1 MFYCD
6 EAEKMLAEQISGGLI
21 LKKSAEQ
28 CQQAGHSPRGFPFFH
43 CSETGKSKTGLPKS
57 FEDLCRELGISPH
70 DSSTNHS
77 SHHSPTPSS
86 GSDNVCKV
94 WVMKGCHWCKLLVEE
109 IEPLIKA
116 NKCKVIQHND
126 TSEPAPASAKGFP
139 HSTNKGKKV
148 SGYMP
153 KNEFVKAL
161 EIDMNETTQENFE
174 MDNVCKVWVMKGCHW
189 CKLLVEEIE
198 PLIKANKCK
207 VIQHDDTSEPAP
219 ASAKGFPHSTNK
231 GKKVSGYMPKN
242 EFVKALE
249 IDMNETT
256 QENFEMDNVC
266 KVWVMKGCHWCKLL
280 VEEIEPLIKANKCKV
295 IQHDDTSEPAPA
307 SAKGFPHSTN
317 KGKKV
322 SGYMPKN
329 EFVKALEIDVNETT
343 QENFKMAQLQ
353 QTLYQN
359 EIAKQQMEAHFRE
372 NFEQKAS
379 VPPSATTEKAVA
391 AAQDKRN
398 QSATTACSKYNNT
411 DMRSC
416 EGSSGQQTCHWNEAT
431 NKCGLFNPHSASQV
445 IDQRNCRPGNC
456 PPLKAEPPQQFR
468 RIMLEGGEVAWV
480 DEFDLVGPDAFTML
494 AFSGCESDGN
504 ESGGCKSSYSMFGVL

>member
-1 MFYCD
+1 MGKIDFFKMLGCFYCD

-94 WVMKGCHWCKLLVEE
+94 WVMKGCHWCKR
-109 IEPLIKA
+109 
-116 NKCKVIQHND
+116 
-126 TSEPAPASAKGFP
+126 
-139 HSTNKGKKV
+139 
-148 SGYMP
+148 
-153 KNEFVKAL
+153 
-161 EIDMNETTQENFE
+161 
-174 MDNVCKVWVMKGCHW
+174 
-189 CKLLVEEIE
+189 LVEEIE

-219 ASAKGFPHSTNK
+219 ASAKGFPYSTNK

-256 QENFEMDNVC
+256 QENF
-266 KVWVMKGCHWCKLL
+266 
-280 VEEIEPLIKANKCKV
+280 
-295 IQHDDTSEPAPA
+295 
-307 SAKGFPHSTN
+307 
-317 KGKKV
+317 
-322 SGYMPKN
+322 
-329 EFVKALEIDVNETT
+329 
-343 QENFKMAQLQ
+343 KMAQLQ

-359 EIAKQQMEAHFRE
+359 ELAKQQMQAHFRE
-372 NFEQKAS
+372 NFEQMAS
-379 VPPSATTEKAVA
+379 VPPSATTEKAVT

-445 IDQRNCRPGNC
+445 IDPRNCRPGNC

-504 ESGGCKSSYSMFGVL
+504 ESGGCKSGYSMFGVL